1 MNVLVREYRE
11 RSVNLKQLKELQTN
25 DSETFQLERS
35 VGKRP
40 NPIRDSLNVD
50 MSFLKRVV
58 GSIQRSTVA
67 GKRFGHEW
75 HPQSAKIMK
84 KKAEDDTSFSVDD
97 LKGLND
103 VCTKWCTHTFFPDSS
118 SRLSFVSSVF
128 HLYTTLSNEF
138 RDLHFDIV
146 FKGGV
151 IMRLLILEF
160 IGGFPIH
167 ERVVAEEYLKAEK
180 ALSFSDFDFEIVPHN
195 HSPRQDLIMKLFS
208 LDWALLLWLRSQM
221 DVLLQRRKANP
232 LFSVSWDEKDSIA
245 KLKQYLQ
252 EEVDGYD
259 DGHPL
264 SGATINHVVRGCYDR
279 SPPKG
284 YKTSSGKPTQSKRDN
299 VFIFTRSGETEK
311 SVMSAC
317 DYFTELNVPGVPCD
331 YPRDFYC
338 TMNTFIGEDMERE
351 RSEQLKSVFHLCR
364 IKQGF
369 VVYLTTKGGEKR
381 CERLGGEVLD
391 LSQSN
396 GTKTDEMRRY
406 IYSKMEEPYRRYY
419 VIGSEFHIR
428 SYSANG
434 LLHDLR
440 IQIHF
445 QDKLP
450 FESMAAGTSKIR
462 RRLLRYLL
470 FMVIYT
476 LGPFVDHSFP
486 YKVTQLHK
494 LLNTTSSM
502 DHLYRHSRSKVAPI
516 DEFVLQ
522 EQQTLRL
529 PGPVKK
535 KQAYLA
541 TIHRHLKMIYTLIT
555 GEDRSK
561 DAMDDRYLE
570 FADTFLY

>member
-1 MNVLVREYRE
+1 
-11 RSVNLKQLKELQTN
+11 
-25 DSETFQLERS
+25 
-35 VGKRP
+35 
-40 NPIRDSLNVD
+40 

-406 IYSKMEEPYRRYY
+406 IYSKMKEPYRRYY
-419 VIGSEFHIR
+419 VIGSEFHIH

-462 RRLLRYLL
+462 KRLLRYLL

>member
-351 RSEQLKSVFHLCR
+351 RSEQMNSVFHLCR

-406 IYSKMEEPYRRYY
+406 IYSKVKEPYRKYY

-445 QDKLP
+445 QDKPP

-462 RRLLRYLL
+462 KRLLRYLL

-476 LGPFVDHSFP
+476 LGPFVDHSFQ
-486 YKVTQLHK
+486 YKVKQLHK

-502 DHLYRHSRSKVAPI
+502 DHLYRHSRSKIVPI
-516 DEFVLQ
+516 DEFVLR

-541 TIHRHLKMIYTLIT
+541 TIHRHLNMIYTLIT